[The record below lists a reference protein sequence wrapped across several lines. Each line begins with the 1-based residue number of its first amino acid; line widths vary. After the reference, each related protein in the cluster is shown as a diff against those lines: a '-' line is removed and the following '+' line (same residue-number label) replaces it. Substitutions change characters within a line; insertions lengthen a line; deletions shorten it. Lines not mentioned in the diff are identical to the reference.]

1 MGGTR
6 EVTPGGVLEAV
17 PVGILEEINEQPPG
31 RSLWKKDFLDESH
44 KKNSWSASN
53 SNSWRNHWRNLWTK
67 QRIYS

>member
-44 KKNSWSASN
+44 KKKLLE
-53 SNSWRNHWRNLWTK
+53 RFK
-67 QRIYS
+67 